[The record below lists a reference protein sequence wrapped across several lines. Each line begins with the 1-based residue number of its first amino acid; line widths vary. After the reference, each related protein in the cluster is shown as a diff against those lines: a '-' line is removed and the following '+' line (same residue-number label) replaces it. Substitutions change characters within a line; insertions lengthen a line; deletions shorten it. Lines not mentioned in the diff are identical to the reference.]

1 MTAHTRED
9 IERTAR
15 IARVLVD
22 AALRNVWVRDYID
35 NPDPKWPGL
44 WTDDRVRQN
53 PPVRVEF
60 EHAYGLGGLGETLA
74 ACRNKATFGQFLG
87 VFPVDREDPV
97 GELNI
102 MYVFKESSPYN
113 RRVLQRRYL
122 KLRLGRGWRKLVSE
136 AMYHPKG
143 RFLSQ
148 VVTPDAAA
156 IIRMALRMDAG
167 RFWRVVRG
175 KEWIDIPKPRRQPL
189 LFADEDGGRVPL
201 PLA

>member
-1 MTAHTRED
+1 
-9 IERTAR
+9 
-15 IARVLVD
+15 
-22 AALRNVWVRDYID
+22 
-35 NPDPKWPGL
+35 
-44 WTDDRVRQN
+44 
-53 PPVRVEF
+53 
-60 EHAYGLGGLGETLA
+60 
-74 ACRNKATFGQFLG
+74 
-87 VFPVDREDPV
+87 
-97 GELNI
+97 

-122 KLRLGRGWRKLVSE
+122 KRRLGRGWRKLVGE

-143 RFLSQ
+143 RFLAQ

-175 KEWIDIPKPRRQPL
+175 KEWIDIPKPRQQPL
-189 LFADEDGGRVPL
+189 LFTDVDSDRVPL